1 MWNSPWLMLNCQR
14 LIELWHKHLFWD
26 GLRISTVF
34 GVSCLQVWSWRP
46 LRHKE
51 TTYGASR
58 PDAKGLKIMSTKEFG
73 IWDIG
78 MVMRQGI
85 PGCLTIQKYGDV
97 IKHDIAGRAWALW
110 ISWWYH
116 QKKLSSNDDPQC
128 RSGTNVTCI
137 ICIAFI
143 ILQELHQKTAKISG
157 ILGWIYTW
165 YLMYLWDFNGFYY
178 DWMVH
183 HVKPSPDSQLRL
195 FTGPA
200 SPTHKTTTPGP
211 GGVSSN
217 RQMGFHHQHMGI

>member
-85 PGCLTIQKYGDV
+85 PGCLTIQTYGDV
-97 IKHDIAGRAWALW
+97 IKHDIAGRAWALG

-116 QKKLSSNDDPQC
+116 QKKTQFKWWSPMSVGYQCDLYYLYRIHHSSRTASENGQNLWNPWV
-128 RSGTNVTCI
+128 N
-137 ICIAFI
+137 
-143 ILQELHQKTAKISG
+143 LHLI
-157 ILGWIYTW
+157 
-165 YLMYLWDFNGFYY
+165 
-178 DWMVH
+178 
-183 HVKPSPDSQLRL
+183 PD
-195 FTGPA
+195 
-200 SPTHKTTTPGP
+200 
-211 GGVSSN
+211 VS
-217 RQMGFHHQHMGI
+217 MGL